1 LAPEELTR
9 LTSLVLANS
18 GLIDSLDVARRRGI
32 DLSDLAFWARP
43 LEERE
48 TAFETLR
55 RERPIAHF
63 DDPEPPPSS
72 SVPIP
77 LDSSGY
83 YAVSRHADVVE
94 ASHRP
99 ELFCSGRGATSIFDM
114 PAEFLEFFGS
124 MINLDDP
131 RHARLR
137 RIVSA
142 AFTPRMVT
150 KVDDDVQLAASLI
163 VDEVMD
169 KGECDFVTDVAARL
183 PLKIICDM
191 MGVPERDY
199 DFVFHH
205 SNVILGAFDPEY
217 VPEGSDVVMALLSS
231 GQELARLMEDLARHR
246 AERPG
251 EDLTSALVTANVDG
265 EQLTHQELASFF
277 ILLVVAGNETTR
289 NAISHGMKLLTDHPD
304 QRAIWTGDFEE
315 VAPMAVEEI
324 VRVASPVIYMR
335 RTATQDTMLGSQ
347 ELHEGDKLLLFY
359 WSANRDEAVFEDP
372 YRFDVRREPN
382 PHVGFGGPGPHFC
395 LGAHLAR
402 RETTVMFRELLGR
415 APGIH
420 TTGEPE
426 RLLSNFINGI
436 KHLPCAVA

>member
-1 LAPEELTR
+1 MTARPYLA
-9 LTSLVLANS
+9 A
-18 GLIDSLDVARRRGI
+18 DQI

-48 TAFETLR
+48 AAFETLR

-63 DDPEPPPSS
+63 DDPEPPSSS
-72 SVPIP
+72 SVPLP
-77 LDSSGY
+77 PDGSGY
-83 YAVSRHADVVE
+83 YAVTRHAEIVE

-131 RHARLR
+131 RHTRLR
-137 RIVSA
+137 RIVST
-142 AFTPRMVT
+142 AFTPRMITQVE
-150 KVDDDVQLAASLI
+150 DDVQRTASLI
-163 VDEVMD
+163 VDELID
-169 KGECDFVTDVAARL
+169 RGECDFVTDVAARL

-191 MGVPERDY
+191 MGVPEKEH

-217 VPEGSDVVMALLSS
+217 VPEGNDVVMAMLNS
-231 GQELARLMEDLARHR
+231 GQELTRLMDDLARHR
-246 AERPG
+246 SERPAD
-251 EDLTSALVTANVDG
+251 DLTSALVSANVDG
-265 EQLTHQELASFF
+265 EQLTRQELASFF

-289 NAISHGMKLLTDHPD
+289 NAISHGLQLLTDHPD
-304 QRAIWTGDFEE
+304 QRAIWTTDFEH
-315 VAPMAVEEI
+315 VAPTAVEEI

-335 RTATQDTMLGSQ
+335 RTATQDTTLGSHR
-347 ELHEGDKLLLFY
+347 LHEGDKLLLFY
-359 WSANRDEAVFEDP
+359 WSANRDEAVFDDP

-382 PHVGFGGPGPHFC
+382 PHLGFGAPGPHFC

-402 RETTVMFRELLGR
+402 REMTVMFRELLGR
-415 APGIH
+415 VPAIH
-420 TTGEPE
+420 TTGDPE

-436 KHLPCAVA
+436 KHLPCTMT